1 MIFDCVFFTSQ
12 RSRGRYLPGQPAQ
25 VPLPSAPGRFSCR
38 PPLLAAPLRARVEP
52 LLPLPEGST
61 AGPGSRGSS
70 RCSSR
75 CPAAAGTLRSWH
87 RSRAPVGGAGGRS
100 GTRLCRRLPSGW
112 RGRSSSR
119 TRRVHNN
126 WETGVL
132 VLFIPCTFHRHENW
146 KRWNLWGKSNFPFLL
161 NGFSLI
167 LTWFYHVPV
176 EGLRV
181 YTVC

>member
-1 MIFDCVFFTSQ
+1 MIFDCVFFLH
-12 RSRGRYLPGQPAQ
+12 RNVLAA
-25 VPLPSAPGRFSCR
+25 VPSAGRASPPARGSPRVARPGRGPTAR
-38 PPLLAAPLRARVEP
+38 PAGAAR
-52 LLPLPEGST
+52 
-61 AGPGSRGSS
+61 
-70 RCSSR
+70 
-75 CPAAAGTLRSWH
+75 
-87 RSRAPVGGAGGRS
+87 VGGAGGRS
-100 GTRLCRRLPSGW
+100 GTRVAGGVPWRGSGWRW

-119 TRRVHNN
+119 TRRVHSD

-132 VLFIPCTFHRHENW
+132 VLLIPCTFHRHANW